1 MASAGFALLCLWA
14 LFLLTGGGYLSFRL
28 MEEINLWGIL
38 YLYGAACSIIID
50 MFVRYFPS
58 KRTLKEGLLYAFF
71 GYCYFPA
78 AGYLSKGAALS
89 ARELLGTLFIAGT
102 LGAITALIFWA
113 GGRLAANHRRT
124 SYLMGIVIPGVLFL
138 SMTIVNDLKMGWKE
152 TFTNSTYEAAF
163 DSFNGA
169 QEIPVELRKGQTLV
183 FGVLWNVKGGSST
196 GHHVLKPNG
205 GYAALQTTTDHRTA
219 ISAEEDGVYRIVAQA
234 RGGGS
239 GSFKVTWEIRD

>member
-1 MASAGFALLCLWA
+1 MLCLWA
-14 LFLLTGGGYLSFRL
+14 LFLLMGGGYLSFRL

-50 MFVRYFPS
+50 MFVRYLPS
-58 KRTLKEGLLYAFF
+58 YRPLKEGLLYAFF

-89 ARELLGTLFIAGT
+89 AGELFGTLLVTGT

-113 GGRLAANHRRT
+113 GSRLASKHPRT

-138 SMTIVNDLKMGWKE
+138 SMTIVNDLKIGWKE
-152 TFTNSTYEAAF
+152 TFSNSTYEAAF
-163 DSFNGA
+163 DLFNGA
-169 QEIPVELRKGQTLV
+169 REIPVELRKGQTLV
-183 FGVLWNVKGGSST
+183 FSFLWNVKGGSST
-196 GHHVLKPNG
+196 GHHALKPNG
-205 GYAALQTTTDHRTA
+205 GYAVLQTTTDHKTA
-219 ISAEEDGVYRIVAQA
+219 IRAEEDGVYRIVAKA